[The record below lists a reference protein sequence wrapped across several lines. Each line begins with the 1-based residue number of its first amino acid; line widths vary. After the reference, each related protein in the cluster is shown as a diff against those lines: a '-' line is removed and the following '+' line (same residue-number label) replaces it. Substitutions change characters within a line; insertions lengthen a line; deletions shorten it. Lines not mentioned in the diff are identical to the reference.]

1 MTVTVYT
8 IEGLEARML
17 ELRELAGRSRAVV
30 PAPDRPVSRTARRA
44 AVVAARAARA
54 RKRWTR

>member
-1 MTVTVYT
+1 MRLTVYT

-17 ELRELAGRSRAVV
+17 ELRDLANRSRA
-30 PAPDRPVSRTARRA
+30 AHATDRPVSRAARRA

-54 RKRWTR
+54 RRRWTR

>member
-1 MTVTVYT
+1 MRLTVYT
-8 IEGLEARML
+8 IEGVEARML
-17 ELRELAGRSRAVV
+17 ELRDLANRSRANVR
-30 PAPDRPVSRTARRA
+30 PASRAARRA

>member
-1 MTVTVYT
+1 MYT

-30 PAPDRPVSRTARRA
+30 RNTDRPAVSRTARRA

>member
-1 MTVTVYT
+1 MYT

-17 ELRELAGRSRAVV
+17 ELRDLASRSRAVRTT
-30 PAPDRPVSRTARRA
+30 DRPASRTARRA

-54 RKRWTR
+54 RRRWTR

>member
-1 MTVTVYT
+1 VYT

-30 PAPDRPVSRTARRA
+30 RHPDRPVSRTARRA
-44 AVVAARAARA
+44 AVVAAHAARA

>member
-1 MTVTVYT
+1 MYT